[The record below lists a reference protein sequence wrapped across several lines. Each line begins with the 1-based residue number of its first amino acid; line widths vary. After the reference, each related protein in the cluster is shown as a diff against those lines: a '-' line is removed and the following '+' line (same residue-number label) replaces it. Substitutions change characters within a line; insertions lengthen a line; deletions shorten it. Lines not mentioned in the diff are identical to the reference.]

1 MMSQKVL
8 GLFVALIAAGSALKV
23 SRFRSYLSVVMM
35 ISELIKINTYLL
47 CFNKKNKH
55 LFHKQT
61 DGHTL
66 ISRR

>member
-35 ISELIKINTYLL
+35 ISELI
-47 CFNKKNKH
+47 
-55 LFHKQT
+55 
-61 DGHTL
+61 
-66 ISRR
+66 